1 MNEFILVI
9 IITIAAFFFSSQWV
23 PQKKAG
29 EIEEP
34 GSYNIT
40 MSIGIVIGCFIYFL
54 IYGLF
59 FRIST
64 YHWYPM
70 LIAIIGGFFWQ
81 LANRFIIISVNE
93 IGMGQTTVFMN
104 LIAVFSFIFGIIF
117 FQEVPFLFD
126 IIGFIFIIGGCVII
140 SIINKR
146 EDSKKSLKGISAVLI
161 ATFLISIFNTLSLE
175 SMNSMF
181 GFPTL
186 TFYDSCLFVA
196 FGIVLGNFLL
206 NLRPTTLKTWWNQGR
221 IHKYAIIGGLSWS
234 SGIVLISYVLVLGGL
249 GFGISIVQ
257 AIMLIFGALWGIL
270 YFKEIIDKE
279 KLIIFLIGAII
290 VTLGIIFFSI

>member
-1 MNEFILVI
+1 M
-9 IITIAAFFFSSQWV
+9 
-23 PQKKAG
+23 
-29 EIEEP
+29 
-34 GSYNIT
+34 
-40 MSIGIVIGCFIYFL
+40 
-54 IYGLF
+54 
-59 FRIST
+59 
-64 YHWYPM
+64 
-70 LIAIIGGFFWQ
+70 
-81 LANRFIIISVNE
+81 
-93 IGMGQTTVFMN
+93 
-104 LIAVFSFIFGIIF
+104 
-117 FQEVPFLFD
+117 
-126 IIGFIFIIGGCVII
+126 
-140 SIINKR
+140 
-146 EDSKKSLKGISAVLI
+146 
-161 ATFLISIFNTLSLE
+161 FN
-175 SMNSMF
+175 
-181 GFPTL
+181 FPTL

-290 VTLGIIFFSI
+290 VMLGIIFFSI